1 MTDKQQV
8 QEKFT
13 EGIKLFINK
22 NYKEAVERFSEVIE
36 KKPDFALAYVSRGSA
51 YNRAGNLDDAMTDF
65 NKALELRPDYPR
77 AYHLRGLLYEKK
89 GEDNKAL
96 EDFNRAIELN
106 PDYGAAYYS
115 RAGLHAK
122 MGHGEEAQED
132 IHMVTM
138 FTEQNIGAYAN
149 ENNIWRSH
157 HLKLEAE
164 GIADVMER

>member
-1 MTDKQQV
+1 MTNTHPF

-13 EGIKLFINK
+13 EGIKLFIGK
-22 NYKEAVERFSEVIE
+22 NYQEAVERFSEVIE

-51 YNRAGNLDDAMTDF
+51 YSRAGNLDNAMGDF

-122 MGHGEEAQED
+122 MGHEEEARED
-132 IHMVTM
+132 ISMVTM
-138 FTEQNIGAYAN
+138 FTEQNIGAFAN